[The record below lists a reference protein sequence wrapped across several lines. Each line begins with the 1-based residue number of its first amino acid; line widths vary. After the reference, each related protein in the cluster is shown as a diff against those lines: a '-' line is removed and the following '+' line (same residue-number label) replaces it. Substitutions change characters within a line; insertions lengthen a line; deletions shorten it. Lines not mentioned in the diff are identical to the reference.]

1 MKILMVNKFLY
12 PNGGSETYMF
22 KLGAYL
28 KSIGHEVE
36 YFGMADERNCVGNR
50 VEAYTENIDF
60 HKKSLKHITYPFKI
74 IIRLMQENK
83 SARC

>member
-36 YFGMADERNCVGNR
+36 
-50 VEAYTENIDF
+50 
-60 HKKSLKHITYPFKI
+60 
-74 IIRLMQENK
+74 
-83 SARC
+83 

>member
-1 MKILMVNKFLY
+1 MVNKFLY

-50 VEAYTENIDF
+50 VEAVC
-60 HKKSLKHITYPFKI
+60 SLSRYSAANAPQSSIWSIFYVPFY
-74 IIRLMQENK
+74 
-83 SARC
+83 